1 MIKVYKAEWY
11 VNGKLITN
19 TESGREFYSRE
30 KAVNDAE
37 CRKPETRDRL
47 SSVRCVTRNMCG
59 L

>member
-11 VNGKLITN
+11 INGKLITN
-19 TESGREFYSRE
+19 TESGHEFYSHE

-37 CRKPETRDRL
+37 CRKPEPGIDYPKKDV
-47 SSVRCVTRNMCG
+47 SPEICG